1 MTRDVFKT
9 CVSGPFFSART
20 GLESGSPSDA
30 PRVLIVDDETQVCRS
45 CEKIL
50 SREGYQVRSVT
61 SGSQALQLLEKER
74 FDLVFTD
81 LKMAE
86 TGGMELLGALRSRFP
101 DIVPVVITGFATISS
116 VVETMKVG
124 AFDYLPKPFTPDEMA
139 AVARKAWDR
148 RQLLLRGR
156 GAQPTA
162 NGQDA
167 AVFEGMVGGSPKM
180 QEVYRLIRKVASTS
194 STVLIVGETG
204 TGKELVARAIH
215 AISPRKHER
224 FFGVDCGSLSVN
236 LLESELFGHVRGSF
250 TGAVVDKRGIFE
262 AANRGTVFLDEI
274 CNVDVEVQ
282 AKLLRFIQERE
293 FLPVGGTNPRHVDV
307 RLVFATNR
315 DLEKMVREGSFREDL
330 YYRLYVFPIYLPP
343 LRERREDIPLL
354 ACHLLARARER
365 SGRQVQRVSED
376 AIHLLEQF
384 DWPGNVRQLDA
395 VIERAVIGCDG
406 DVIEPR
412 HLPRT
417 LARHGLPADVAVP
430 RTNQEFLVL
439 KKRLREQAVA
449 DLEREFVLDALQRSG
464 WNVTRAAA
472 DVGIQRPNFQMLMRR
487 HAVRTAQSERPATDS
502 HDVEREDLFHKY
514 E

>member
-1 MTRDVFKT
+1 MMT
-9 CVSGPFFSART
+9 
-20 GLESGSPSDA
+20 SDA
-30 PRVLIVDDETQVCRS
+30 PRVLVVDDELSVVRS

-50 SREGYQVRSVT
+50 SREGYQVHTVT
-61 SGSQALQLLEKER
+61 TGSQALQLLEQER

-86 TGGMELLGALRSRFP
+86 MGGMELLAALRSRFP
-101 DIVPVVITGFATISS
+101 DVVPVVITGFATISS
-116 VVETMKVG
+116 VVETMKIG

-139 AVARKAWDR
+139 AVARKAWNR
-148 RQLLLRGR
+148 RQLLLRSR
-156 GAQPTA
+156 GVQPGA
-162 NGQDA
+162 DGHDQS
-167 AVFEGMVGGSPKM
+167 VFEGMVGSSPKM

-204 TGKELVARAIH
+204 TGKELVAHAIH
-215 AISPRKHER
+215 ALSPRKHER

-250 TGAVVDKRGIFE
+250 TGAIVDKRGIFE

-282 AKLLRFIQERE
+282 SKLLRFIQERE
-293 FLPVGGTNPRHVDV
+293 FLPVGGTDPRHVDV

-354 ACHLLARARER
+354 ACHLLSRARER
-365 SGRQVQRVSED
+365 SSKHVQRVSED
-376 AIHLLEQF
+376 ALHLLEQF

-395 VIERAVIGCDG
+395 VIERAVIACDG

-417 LARHGLPADVAVP
+417 IARQALPADVVIP
-430 RTNQEFLVL
+430 RTNHEFLVL
-439 KKRLREQAVA
+439 KKRLRDQAVA
-449 DLEREFVLDALQRSG
+449 DLEHEFVLDALQRNR
-464 WNVTRAAA
+464 WNVTRSAAE
-472 DVGIQRPNFQMLMRR
+472 VGIQRPNFQMLMRR
-487 HAVRTAQSERPATDS
+487 HGIKTADGERHDEVHGTQHDATT
-502 HDVEREDLFHKY
+502 HRPE
-514 E
+514 

>member
-1 MTRDVFKT
+1 MT
-9 CVSGPFFSART
+9 SAN
-20 GLESGSPSDA
+20 A
-30 PRVLIVDDETQVCRS
+30 PRVLVVDDEPSICRS

-50 SREGYQVRSVT
+50 AREGYEVKTVLA
-61 SGSQALQLLEKER
+61 GAEALDLLGREA

-86 TGGMELLGALRSRFP
+86 MGGMELLEALRSQYP
-101 DIVPVVITGFATISS
+101 DIVPVVITGYATIAS

-148 RQLLLRGR
+148 RQLLLRSH
-156 GAQPTA
+156 GAPAPPGDDPAMFAGIVGSSPT
-162 NGQDA
+162 
-167 AVFEGMVGGSPKM
+167 M
-180 QEVYRLIRKVASTS
+180 QEVYRNLRKVATTS
-194 STVLIVGETG
+194 STVLIIGETG

-215 AISPRKHER
+215 NLSPRKHER
-224 FFGVDCGSLSVN
+224 FFAVDCGALTVT
-236 LLESELFGHVRGSF
+236 LLESELFGHVKGSF
-250 TGAVVDKRGIFE
+250 TGATSDKRGIFE

-293 FLPVGGTNPRHVDV
+293 FLPVGATQPRHVDV

-315 DLEKMVREGSFREDL
+315 DLEKMVREGTFREDL
-330 YYRLYVFPIYLPP
+330 YYRLYVFPIQLPP

-354 ACHLLARARER
+354 ACHLLAKSRVRCAKHVARF
-365 SGRQVQRVSED
+365 SED
-376 AIHLLEQF
+376 ALKLLGQY
-384 DWPGNVRQLDA
+384 DWPGNVRQLEA
-395 VIERAVIGCDG
+395 FVERAVIACDG

-417 LARHGLPADVAVP
+417 LARQTLPADLQIPA
-430 RTNQEFLVL
+430 TNREFLAL
-439 KKRLREQAVA
+439 KKRLREQAVT
-449 DLEREFVLDALQRSG
+449 DLEREFVLEALQRNG

-472 DVGIQRPNFQMLMRR
+472 DVGIQRPNFQMLMRKHGIR
-487 HAVRTAQSERPATDS
+487 GGQGAEHDGPGAPAGELSDISE
-502 HDVEREDLFHKY
+502 VE
-514 E
+514 

>member
-1 MTRDVFKT
+1 MTR
-9 CVSGPFFSART
+9 A
-20 GLESGSPSDA
+20 DA
-30 PRVLIVDDETQVCRS
+30 PRVLVVDDEISICRS

-50 SREGYQVRSVT
+50 TREGYHVVAVT
-61 SGSQALQLLEKER
+61 TGAEALERLALEP

-81 LKMAE
+81 LKMAAM
-86 TGGMELLGALRSRFP
+86 GGMELLEALRSQFP
-101 DIVPVVITGFATISS
+101 DVVPVVITGYATIAS

-139 AVARKAWDR
+139 AVARKAWER
-148 RQLLLRGR
+148 RQLLRRSRGTPPA
-156 GAQPTA
+156 GE
-162 NGQDA
+162 GGDA
-167 AVFEGMVGGSPKM
+167 AIFAGIVGASPRM
-180 QEVYRLIRKVASTS
+180 QEVYRLIRKVAATS
-194 STVLIVGETG
+194 STVLIHGETG

-215 AISPRKHER
+215 TLSPRRHER
-224 FFGVDCGSLSVN
+224 FFGVDCGALSVN

-250 TGAVVDKRGIFE
+250 TGAVADKRGIFE

-274 CNVDVEVQ
+274 CNVDLEVQ
-282 AKLLRFIQERE
+282 GKLLRFIQERE
-293 FLPVGGTNPRHVDV
+293 FLPVGGTDPRRVDV

-365 SGRQVQRVSED
+365 SGRDVARFSED
-376 AIHLLEQF
+376 ALRLLESF

-395 VIERAVIGCDG
+395 TIERAVIACDG

-417 LARHGLPADVAVP
+417 VTHASLPSDLPVP
-430 RTNQEFLVL
+430 QTNREFLAI
-439 KKRLREQAVA
+439 KKRIREQAVA
-449 DLEREFVLDALQRSG
+449 DLEREFVLDALQRNG

-472 DVGIQRPNFQMLMRR
+472 QVGIQRPNFQMLMRR
-487 HAVRTAQSERPATDS
+487 HGVKTGHGGDAGAEAPAEPAESIPLRPLRRPQPLT
-502 HDVEREDLFHKY
+502 RE
-514 E
+514 

>member
-1 MTRDVFKT
+1 MTRDPFT
-9 CVSGPFFSART
+9 ACVNSPLFAASSEPGSGGRA
-20 GLESGSPSDA
+20 DA
-30 PRVLIVDDETQVCRS
+30 PRVLVVDDEIHVCRS

-61 SGSQALQLLEKER
+61 TGAQALRMLEQER

-86 TGGMELLGALRSRFP
+86 MGGMELLGALRSRFP

-116 VVETMKVG
+116 VVETMKIG

-139 AVARKAWDR
+139 AVARKAWER

-156 GAQPTA
+156 GVQAGT
-162 NGQDA
+162 NGRDPSM
-167 AVFEGMVGGSPKM
+167 FEGMVGSSPKM

-282 AKLLRFIQERE
+282 SKLLRFIQERE
-293 FLPVGGTNPRHVDV
+293 FLPVGGTNPRRVDV

-354 ACHLLARARER
+354 ACHLLSRARER
-365 SGRQVQRVSED
+365 SGKLVQRMSED
-376 AIHLLEQF
+376 ALHLLEQF

-406 DVIEPR
+406 EVIEPR
-412 HLPRT
+412 HLPCMI
-417 LARHGLPADVAVP
+417 ARHTLPAGVAIP
-430 RTNQEFLVL
+430 RTNHEFLAL
-439 KKRLREQAVA
+439 KKRMRELAVA
-449 DLEREFVLDALQRSG
+449 DLEREFVLDALQRNG

-472 DVGIQRPNFQMLMRR
+472 EVGIQRPNFQMLMRR
-487 HAVRTAQSERPATDS
+487 HAVRAAHGERSGDTHEAAID
-502 HDVEREDLFHKY
+502 
-514 E
+514 